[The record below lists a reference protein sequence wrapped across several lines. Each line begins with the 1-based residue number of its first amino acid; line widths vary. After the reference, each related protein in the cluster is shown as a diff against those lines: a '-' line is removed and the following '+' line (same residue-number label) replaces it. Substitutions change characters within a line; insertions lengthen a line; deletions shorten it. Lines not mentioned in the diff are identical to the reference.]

1 MVGVFLSA
9 EQLFSGN
16 PTSNL
21 SKYEFAFGI
30 ALVSVCYLV
39 SAEKKKKT
47 FLLFFSKKIFSKNEF
62 SPNLRTEH

>member
-39 SAEKKKKT
+39 SAERKKKYLP
-47 FLLFFSKKIFSKNEF
+47 FIFF
-62 SPNLRTEH
+62 